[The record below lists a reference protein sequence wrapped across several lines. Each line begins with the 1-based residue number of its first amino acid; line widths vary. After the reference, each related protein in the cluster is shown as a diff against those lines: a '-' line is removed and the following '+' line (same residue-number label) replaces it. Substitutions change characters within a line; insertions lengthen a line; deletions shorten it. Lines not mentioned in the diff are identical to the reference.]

1 MADTTKAKNGFNA
14 TVKSFGVTG
23 DDVATLDSVYG
34 TRAKPIY
41 VSLDNAIATRP
52 RPVIVMRGVLL
63 NCGKPDRNGDII
75 GDVALNDYSR
85 AIIGPGAIQWAPLE
99 VDEERVSQAQKD
111 LLEKFVSSGV
121 IDPDYARSLV
131 GFTPTIRKSTD
142 ISPVFAA
149 MSGEERQ
156 KMERDLEAV
165 IRGNQTQCVVVPR
178 DEPKF
183 HDWPHESPLSSG
195 EASQSTVSPP
205 TAPSPEPAPHL
216 AYNIDSVVDFASL
229 IPVAHAM
236 AIDKGWWQDG
246 IASRDMNEI
255 IANYH
260 AEVSE
265 AWEEYRAGRME
276 TWTNTDGKPEGF
288 WVEIADLLIRVAD
301 SCGAGRHT
309 FSGKEDPYCRGDS
322 GRFPSRIVVLHQ
334 LLDRP
339 QGLVV
344 DYVVDECKE
353 TAARHNIDLFAV
365 VRQKL
370 AYNATRPHRHGGKKA

>member
-52 RPVIVMRGVLL
+52 RPVIVVRGVLL
-63 NCGKPDRNGDII
+63 NCGKPDRHGDNI
-75 GDVALNDYSR
+75 
-85 AIIGPGAIQWAPLE
+85 
-99 VDEERVSQAQKD
+99 
-111 LLEKFVSSGV
+111 
-121 IDPDYARSLV
+121 
-131 GFTPTIRKSTD
+131 
-142 ISPVFAA
+142 
-149 MSGEERQ
+149 
-156 KMERDLEAV
+156 
-165 IRGNQTQCVVVPR
+165 
-178 DEPKF
+178 
-183 HDWPHESPLSSG
+183 WPHESLLSSG
-195 EASQSTVSPP
+195 QAAQSPAST
-205 TAPSPEPAPHL
+205 PSPAPTPPPAP

-288 WVEIADLLIRVAD
+288 WVEIADLLIRMAD
-301 SCGAGRHT
+301 SCGAGKHGYSQSKFPET
-309 FSGKEDPYCRGDS
+309 FRFIRTIASDITAIHWLISVECESVVEYCLKFSKRKK
-322 GRFPSRIVVLHQ
+322 V
-334 LLDRP
+334 
-339 QGLVV
+339 
-344 DYVVDECKE
+344 
-353 TAARHNIDLFAV
+353 DLFAI

>member
-1 MADTTKAKNGFNA
+1 MAETTKVKVRFNS
-14 TVKSFGVTG
+14 TWQRSIVTA

-41 VSLDNAIATRP
+41 VSCDEAIATKENR
-52 RPVIVMRGVLL
+52 RHHFLLQHFFTENEIASMKHTLASIMDGSGRLVLIP
-63 NCGKPDRNGDII
+63 C
-75 GDVALNDYSR
+75 
-85 AIIGPGAIQWAPLE
+85 
-99 VDEERVSQAQKD
+99 
-111 LLEKFVSSGV
+111 EK
-121 IDPDYARSLV
+121 
-131 GFTPTIRKSTD
+131 TP
-142 ISPVFAA
+142 P
-149 MSGEERQ
+149 
-156 KMERDLEAV
+156 
-165 IRGNQTQCVVVPR
+165 
-178 DEPKF
+178 
-183 HDWPHESPLSSG
+183 HDWPHESLLSSG
-195 EASQSTVSPP
+195 EASQSPAST
-205 TAPSPEPAPHL
+205 PSPAPTPPPAP

-288 WVEIADLLIRVAD
+288 WVEIADLLIRMAD
-301 SCGAGRHT
+301 SCGAGKHGYSQSKFPET
-309 FSGKEDPYCRGDS
+309 FRFIRTIASDITAIHWLISVECESVVEYCLKFSKRKK
-322 GRFPSRIVVLHQ
+322 V
-334 LLDRP
+334 
-339 QGLVV
+339 
-344 DYVVDECKE
+344 
-353 TAARHNIDLFAV
+353 DLFAI